1 MTDLDEIIEVVPGR
15 TVTAIR
21 HVPQTLEVFAT
32 HFPLFPV
39 LPGVLILD
47 DLVQVARLALQ
58 GVARIGHPPVDR
70 WELARAGRIR
80 YRHFVQPGDSM
91 EITVRVTGVVDGSAT
106 CQGTVRV
113 DGRPVTIAN
122 ELVLRPM
129 IGAGAA

>member
-1 MTDLDEIIEVVPGR
+1 MTPLDDVVEVVPGR

-21 HVPQTLEVFAT
+21 HVPQTLEVFVT

-47 DLVQVARLALQ
+47 DLVGVARLALD
-58 GVARIGHPPVDR
+58 GVALPGGGPVHR

-91 EITVRVTGVVDGSAT
+91 EINVRVTSLGAGVAT

-113 DGRPVTIAN
+113 DGRAVTVAT

-129 IGAGAA
+129 IGIGAP

>member
-1 MTDLDEIIEVVPGR
+1 MTMLDEVVEIVPGR

-47 DLVQVARLALQ
+47 DLVEVARLALD
-58 GVARIGHPPVDR
+58 GVTLTGGRSVRR
-70 WELARAGRIR
+70 WELAQAGRIR

-91 EITVRVTGVVDGSAT
+91 EINVQVTGVSDGSAS
-106 CQGTVRV
+106 CRGTVRV
-113 DGRPVTIAN
+113 DGRPVTIAT

-129 IGAGAA
+129 VGAGAS